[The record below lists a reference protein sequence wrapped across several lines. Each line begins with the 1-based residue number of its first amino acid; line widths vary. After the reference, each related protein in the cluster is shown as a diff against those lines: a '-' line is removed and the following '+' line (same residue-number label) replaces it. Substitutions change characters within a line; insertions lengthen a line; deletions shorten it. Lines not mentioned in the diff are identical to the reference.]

1 MSKAWYMDRD
11 RCAHRGA
18 GQAVAAVL
26 IGAPLAR
33 ASVEAGAIVSWR
45 DRQHLSAR
53 RDRQALA
60 LMFVTLM
67 GVAAMQRYSFGVPL
81 GNAIYL
87 LPHSEDKI
95 SADDLDQVAMVS
107 LRLQEPAFAAMAV
120 IRQYVSELVLQ
131 PDIWNAMEMV
141 ANRLVAGALTGEHVA
156 RLCSDRIR
164 RPSGSGRPLFGH
176 T

>member
-1 MSKAWYMDRD
+1 MSTAWYMDRE

-45 DRQHLSAR
+45 DRQHSSAR
-53 RDRQALA
+53 RDQQTLA

-67 GVAAMQRYSFGVPL
+67 GVGAMQRYSFGVPP

-87 LPHSEDKI
+87 LPHCEDKRTT
-95 SADDLDQVAMVS
+95 SS
-107 LRLQEPAFAAMAV
+107 SWR
-120 IRQYVSELVLQ
+120 
-131 PDIWNAMEMV
+131 
-141 ANRLVAGALTGEHVA
+141 
-156 RLCSDRIR
+156 
-164 RPSGSGRPLFGH
+164 
-176 T
+176 